1 MRRVLLLLGAIAAVA
16 TAAVWFAAE
25 ESYVT
30 TLKATVGTSLNVT
43 THGSQNYGLVFG
55 QEVRFGSMHIEIN
68 EKSIGN
74 ENFTGVD
81 FIVAC
86 NDPVA
91 NGANT
96 NSINAGSIC
105 DNIES
110 AEFTP
115 SGQISKL
122 TVGGTQEMNIQW
134 VFIAPDCEGAAQK
147 KPADVKTVPCSQDK
161 NWHLSGAISVD
172 VVGYQG
178 FQKQEICD
186 KKSGNWVS
194 GLNGEPI
201 LITLPSG
208 EVIGPFECVL
218 GDTFAPL

>member
-68 EKSIGN
+68 DKAIGN

-91 NGANT
+91 VGANT
-96 NSINAGSIC
+96 SSIC

-110 AEFTP
+110 AQFTP
-115 SGQISKL
+115 SGQITKL
-122 TVGGTQEMNIQW
+122 TVGGTQELNIQW